1 MDELIRVRI
10 LSRDYPLRVDAEN
23 VAATRQLARNL
34 HVRMQ
39 EFKESHPDQSDLVA
53 AVLTALWLAE
63 ELVAL
68 RSERQDMIR
77 QFISALDQLDTE
89 LAGAL
94 AEP

>member
-10 LSRDYPLRVDAEN
+10 LNRDYPLRVKGQN

-39 EFKESHPDQSDLVA
+39 EFKQVHPDQSDLVA

-68 RSERQDMIR
+68 RSDKQEMIR
-77 QFISALDQLDTE
+77 QFNDALDQLDAE
-89 LAGAL
+89 LARAV

>member
-10 LSRDYPLRVDAEN
+10 LSRDYPLRVEGNN

-39 EFKESHPDQSDLVA
+39 EFKQEHPDQSDLVA

-68 RSERQDMIR
+68 RSDKQEMIR
-77 QFISALDQLDTE
+77 QFNSALDQLDTE